1 MDAGPSILIRTPN
14 WLGDT
19 ILSTP
24 AITGV
29 VNANPDS
36 AISILTPSNLG
47 ELFVHDGRF
56 QEVITFR
63 REEVSGS
70 FGGALSLAKEVRKI
84 GFDKFLIFPN
94 SFSSALT
101 AFLSGTHDRIGYAA
115 ECRRPLLTKALRFGK
130 DQRKT
135 HRVLLYAEIAGLVG
149 CAPDDGLP
157 LRLELPQEESDPLLE
172 LAGYSPR
179 GDAPLVA
186 IAPSSFAPSR
196 RWPVER
202 FALLADRLAQD
213 FGAKI
218 VLLGS
223 VSDAHVA
230 FGMSGL
236 MKTPPISLVGKTS
249 LLSLSAVLKRMTLL
263 IANDSGVAHLA
274 CALGTPYLVLFGAG
288 DPSVTGP
295 WGGRAKLIK
304 KDLDCSPCVKQT
316 CSKDLECMKAIS
328 VDEVLAGA
336 SALIGQDRVGIQHD
350 NG

>member
-1 MDAGPSILIRTPN
+1 MNAGPSILIRTPN

-19 ILSTP
+19 ILTTP

-36 AISILTPSNLG
+36 TISILAPSALG
-47 ELFVHDGRF
+47 ELFAHDGRF
-56 QEVITFR
+56 EEVITFR

-70 FGGALSLAKEVRKI
+70 LRGAISLAKEIRKI

-101 AFLSGTHDRIGYAA
+101 AFLSGTRDRIGYSA
-115 ECRRPLLTKALRFGK
+115 ECRRPLLTKALRFRK
-130 DQRKT
+130 DRKKT
-135 HRVLLYAEIAGLVG
+135 HRVLLYADIAALVG
-149 CAPDDGLP
+149 CTPDDGLP
-157 LRLELPQEESDPLLE
+157 LRLDLPQEESDPLLE
-172 LAGYSPR
+172 LSGYSPR
-179 GDAPLVA
+179 SDAPLVA
-186 IAPSSFAPSR
+186 IAPSSFASSR

-202 FALLADRLAQD
+202 FALLADRLAQS

-223 VSDAHVA
+223 VSDAHIA
-230 FGMSGL
+230 FGMSGI

-249 LLSLSAVLKRMTLL
+249 LLSLSAVLRRMNLL
-263 IANDSGVAHLA
+263 IANDSGVVHLA
-274 CALGTPYLVLFGAG
+274 CALGIPYLVLFGAG

-295 WGGRAKLIK
+295 WHGRGKLISK
-304 KDLDCSPCVKQT
+304 ELDCSPCVKQT

-328 VDEVLAGA
+328 VDEVFAEV
-336 SALIGQDRVGIQHD
+336 SVLIEHDRGRI
-350 NG
+350 